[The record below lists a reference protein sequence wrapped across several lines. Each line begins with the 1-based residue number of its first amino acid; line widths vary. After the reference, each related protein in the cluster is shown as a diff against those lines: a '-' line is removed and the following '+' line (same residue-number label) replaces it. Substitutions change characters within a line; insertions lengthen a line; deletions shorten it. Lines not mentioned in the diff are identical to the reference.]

1 MESQASLNL
10 EPEIK
15 TNGETKRKRKLDLNS
30 LWAKCRECKESGNL
44 ENMFY
49 LKVASADSHGKILF
63 GCYEGVYF
71 CSEICQE
78 KFKLAKME
86 LSNV

>member
-1 MESQASLNL
+1 MENQASLNL

-15 TNGETKRKRKLDLNS
+15 ANGETKRKRKLDLNS
-30 LWAKCRECKESGNL
+30 LWAKCRLCKEPGNL
-44 ENMFY
+44 ENMLY
-49 LKVASADSHGKILF
+49 LKVAFADSQNKVLH